1 MQTKDTPVQINIQI
15 IAVETIEFSLNP
27 IDDNSKSYVKY
38 NYNIQVKQAFDID
51 KNLVLVIPHIDIM
64 HEDKETKLGSIS
76 INCVFKFDELSNYC
90 NSKTKAVNLPEA
102 VYNTFNSIAISTC
115 RGVMASQF
123 KGTILQNAILPL
135 IKPKSFSDNKK

>member
-1 MQTKDTPVQINIQI
+1 MQSKDTQVQINIQI

-27 IDDNSKSYVKY
+27 IDDNPKSYVKY

-76 INCVFKFDELSNYC
+76 VNCVFKFDELSNFC
-90 NSKTKAVNLPEA
+90 NSKTKAVTLP
-102 VYNTFNSIAISTC
+102 VVVCDTFNSIAISTC

-135 IKPKSFSDNKK
+135 IKPNSFSNNKK

>member
-1 MQTKDTPVQINIQI
+1 MQSKDTQVQINIQI

-27 IDDNSKSYVKY
+27 IDDNSKSHLKY

-64 HEDKETKLGSIS
+64 HEDKETKLGSITV
-76 INCVFKFDELSNYC
+76 NCVFKFDELSNYC
-90 NSKTKAVNLPEA
+90 DAKTKAVSLPE
-102 VYNTFNSIAISTC
+102 VIYNTFNSIAISTC

-123 KGTILQNAILPL
+123 KGTLLQNAILP
-135 IKPKSFSDNKK
+135 IINPNSFSDNKK